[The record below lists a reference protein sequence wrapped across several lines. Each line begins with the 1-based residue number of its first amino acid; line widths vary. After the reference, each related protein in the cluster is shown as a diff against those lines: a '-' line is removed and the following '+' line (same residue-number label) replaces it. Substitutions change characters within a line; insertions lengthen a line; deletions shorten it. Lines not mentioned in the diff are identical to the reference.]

1 MLYIR
6 RLGEE
11 LCDCSFGADEG
22 GEKRWVNV
30 IRCEQAGLVSETD
43 IGR

>member
-1 MLYIR
+1 MTAL
-6 RLGEE
+6 
-11 LCDCSFGADEG
+11 SFGADEG

-30 IRCEQAGLVSETD
+30 IRWEQAGLVCETG